1 MNFFLGCV
9 GAVQVSRIF
18 LYRRSL
24 DEGSSKEALKD
35 MIHDTADSSKH
46 AVEKAESAIK
56 KD

>member
-24 DEGSSKEALKD
+24 DDGSTKEALKD
-35 MIHDTADSSKH
+35 MVHDTTDATKH
-46 AVEKAESAIK
+46 VVEKAESTVK
-56 KD
+56 KN

>member
-9 GAVQVSRIF
+9 GAVQVTRIF
-18 LYRRSL
+18 FHRRSL

-35 MIHDTADSSKH
+35 MLHDTTDASKH
-46 AVEKAESAIK
+46 VVEKAEGAVK